1 MIYEVIRHCFYK
13 HLDVLLG
20 QNTPV
25 TIDGGIPVATDGREL
40 CLLVCLVQRAGK
52 WFSSS
57 LALGTN
63 VVTNMTDRLSFDMP
77 CLHDRARR
85 HRPSYF

>member
-25 TIDGGIPVATDGREL
+25 TIDGGIPVATDGQEV
-40 CLLVCLVQRAGK
+40 CLLVRLVQRAGK

-57 LALGTN
+57 LALGID
-63 VVTNMTDRLSFDMP
+63 VVADIIDRLPPDMP
-77 CLHDRARR
+77 CLHDHARR
-85 HRPSYF
+85 LRPSYF